1 MSHIVESLLDIDFYK
16 LTMGQFVFK
25 RYPNVPVKYA
35 FTNRTKEVRIAD
47 FVEEEILRK
56 ELDHARTLRFTEK
69 EVQYLGTIK
78 KYGERI
84 FSNDFLSFLK
94 DLELPNYF
102 LEKREGTYILEF
114 SGLWSKSIYWET
126 VALSIINELYYRSLM
141 KNLGAGEHKKI
152 YAEGKNR
159 LAKKIKII
167 HTRPKL
173 NFVEFGTRRRFSRD
187 WQRSVIETLVNE
199 IPSQI
204 VGTSNVWAAM
214 AYGLEPVGTL
224 AHEVYMIMSGIMSS
238 SEKSIRLSQNI
249 LLEDWWEE
257 YGEKLSIALTD
268 TFGTDFFFRDMTE
281 DQARKWRGLRQDS
294 GDPVK
299 FGNKAI
305 VFYQR
310 YGIDP
315 RNKIIFF
322 SDSLFVDLM
331 VKIYD
336 HFSCRIK
343 TLYGWGTNLTNDLE
357 FGQLSLVIKA
367 VEANGHGLVKLS
379 DNLAK
384 ASGNPQDRERF
395 KRIFGYNVRYSE
407 DCKY

>member
-1 MSHIVESLLDIDFYK
+1 M
-16 LTMGQFVFK
+16 
-25 RYPNVPVKYA
+25 
-35 FTNRTKEVRIAD
+35 
-47 FVEEEILRK
+47 
-56 ELDHARTLRFTEK
+56 
-69 EVQYLGTIK
+69 
-78 KYGERI
+78 
-84 FSNDFLSFLK
+84 
-94 DLELPNYF
+94 
-102 LEKREGTYILEF
+102 
-114 SGLWSKSIYWET
+114 
-126 VALSIINELYYRSLM
+126 
-141 KNLGAGEHKKI
+141 
-152 YAEGKNR
+152 
-159 LAKKIKII
+159 
-167 HTRPKL
+167 
-173 NFVEFGTRRRFSRD
+173 
-187 WQRSVIETLVNE
+187 IETLVNE
-199 IPSQI
+199 IPNQV

-214 AYGLEPVGTL
+214 AYGREPVGTM
-224 AHEVYMIMSGIMSS
+224 AHEVYMIMSGIMSN

-268 TFGTDFFFRDMTE
+268 TFGTDFFFKDMTE

-315 RNKIIFF
+315 RNKLVFF
-322 SDSLFVDLM
+322 SDGLSVDLM

-357 FGQLSLVIKA
+357 FEPLSLVVKA

-384 ASGNPQDRERF
+384 ASGNPQDIERF
-395 KRIFGYNVRYSE
+395 KRIFGYHVRYSE